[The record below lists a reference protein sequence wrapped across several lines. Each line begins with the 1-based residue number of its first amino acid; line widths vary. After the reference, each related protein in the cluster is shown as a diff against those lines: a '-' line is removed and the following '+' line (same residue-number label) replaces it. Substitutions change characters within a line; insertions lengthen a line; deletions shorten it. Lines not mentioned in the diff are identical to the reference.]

1 MANPTTK
8 AFIQALQS
16 AEASKDVA
24 PLVQLFDDQ
33 AELENPARGVGRRG
47 RDGATSFWRDY
58 LSAFD
63 SIHSEFT
70 HVLESGGSGA
80 ADGSATLEWVSEGR
94 LAKGGGPVR
103 YRGTSI
109 LEFRGGKVARFATYY
124 DSAAFVP
131 GGSRHVAD
139 AVTDPGTGGGH
150 PAGGVPS

>member
-1 MANPTTK
+1 MPNPTTK

-16 AEASKDVA
+16 AEASKDVG
-24 PLVQLFDDQ
+24 PLVQLFDAQ
-33 AELENPARGVGRRG
+33 AELENPARGVSQRG
-47 RDGATSFWRDY
+47 ADGAKSFWSDY

-63 SIHSEFT
+63 SVHSEFT
-70 HVLESGGSGA
+70 HVLE

-109 LEFRGGKVARFATYY
+109 LEFRGGKVSRFATYY

-131 GGSRHVAD
+131 GGSQHVPSDVPD
-139 AVTDPGTGGGH
+139 AAAH